1 MKQIK
6 KNAFTLIEL
15 LAVIIILAIVAL
27 IATPII
33 LDVVDDARKSAGLS
47 ESNMIL
53 SGINNYCAT
62 EEIKIQMNSSYT
74 AVCTSSMT
82 KEDVPTMVNLGNAE
96 ILEIEYSDKLT
107 WLKVK
112 SNGKIYSL
120 QDNAMVE
127 GDLDKPEVAYSVGN
141 LLKVQVSDSETQ
153 NIYVLEVNGDEIV
166 GILDRNLPGGPV
178 AWINM
183 EDYNS
188 AGGNTMTTANRNS
201 YSVRFNIEEAGNLLY
216 AFSRLINKKPRYG
229 EAYQLANIDF
239 AQYVKADIDYAKNF
253 VIDERNSLVFHA
265 GLGVAVPYGNSKS
278 LPFEK
283 LYFSG
288 GANSVRGWRVRSLGP
303 GSYRGDGNTID
314 YVNHTGDIKL
324 DLNLEYRTFLFWKLN
339 GAAFIDA
346 GNVWNIRNQGIQS
359 EGVFKFNRFYK
370 QLAVSYGL
378 GIRFDLDFLILRFDG
393 GMKAVNPMY
402 TGRDRYPIISPDFK
416 RDFAFHFAVG
426 YPF

>member
-1 MKQIK
+1 MKEIK
-6 KNAFTLIEL
+6 NGFTLIEL

-82 KEDVPTMVNLGNAE
+82 KENVPTMVNLGNAE

-127 GDLDKPEVAYSVGN
+127 GDLDKPEALYSVGD

-166 GILDRNLPGGPV
+166 GILDRNLPGGTV

-188 AGGNTMTTANRNS
+188 AGGNSSSDDDSTLNQNLYEFGPVTANKVLNERTSSWNKVNKIEMPEATTMLKLTEYYKELETSGETANWESKYSTEFGTLDMENESIQTCSSGSECREAIIVAGGEKYLLPEWATINLETTGDSSAGFGYWTSTPIAYPNVFSAPGFAWRVCDVGGLSNVDVDNS
-201 YSVRFNIEEAGNLLY
+201 DDVGVRPVIHIYESNIL
-216 AFSRLINKKPRYG
+216 
-229 EAYQLANIDF
+229 
-239 AQYVKADIDYAKNF
+239 
-253 VIDERNSLVFHA
+253 
-265 GLGVAVPYGNSKS
+265 
-278 LPFEK
+278 EK
-283 LYFSG
+283 LE
-288 GANSVRGWRVRSLGP
+288 AP
-303 GSYRGDGNTID
+303 E
-314 YVNHTGDIKL
+314 YVT
-324 DLNLEYRTFLFWKLN
+324 
-339 GAAFIDA
+339 
-346 GNVWNIRNQGIQS
+346 
-359 EGVFKFNRFYK
+359 
-370 QLAVSYGL
+370 
-378 GIRFDLDFLILRFDG
+378 
-393 GMKAVNPMY
+393 
-402 TGRDRYPIISPDFK
+402 PD
-416 RDFAFHFAVG
+416 DVVG
-426 YPF
+426 ES

>member
-1 MKQIK
+1 MKK
-6 KNAFTLIEL
+6 GFTLIEL

-127 GDLDKPEVAYSVGN
+127 GDLDKPEALYSVGD

-166 GILDRNLPGGPV
+166 GILDRNLPGGTV
-178 AWINM
+178 AWISE

-188 AGGNTMTTANRNS
+188 AGGNWSSDSDEVKNQNLYEFGPVTANKVLNEKTS
-201 YSVRFNIEEAGNLLY
+201 SWNKVTKKYLPEATTMLKLTEYYKELESSGETTNWESKYFTDYFGFVQSNESVQTCSSGSECREAITAAGGSKYLLPEWATINLETTGD
-216 AFSRLINKKPRYG
+216 S
-229 EAYQLANIDF
+229 
-239 AQYVKADIDYAKNF
+239 
-253 VIDERNSLVFHA
+253 SA
-265 GLGVAVPYGNSKS
+265 GLGYWTSTPAKYSVVSNPGNAWHVYDYGYLYYDRVSGSVHVGVRPVIHISQSNI
-278 LPFEK
+278 LEK
-283 LYFSG
+283 LE
-288 GANSVRGWRVRSLGP
+288 AP
-303 GSYRGDGNTID
+303 E
-314 YVNHTGDIKL
+314 YVNPGDVGAGTG
-324 DLNLEYRTFLFWKLN
+324 
-339 GAAFIDA
+339 
-346 GNVWNIRNQGIQS
+346 
-359 EGVFKFNRFYK
+359 GV
-370 QLAVSYGL
+370 S
-378 GIRFDLDFLILRFDG
+378 
-393 GMKAVNPMY
+393 
-402 TGRDRYPIISPDFK
+402 
-416 RDFAFHFAVG
+416 
-426 YPF
+426 